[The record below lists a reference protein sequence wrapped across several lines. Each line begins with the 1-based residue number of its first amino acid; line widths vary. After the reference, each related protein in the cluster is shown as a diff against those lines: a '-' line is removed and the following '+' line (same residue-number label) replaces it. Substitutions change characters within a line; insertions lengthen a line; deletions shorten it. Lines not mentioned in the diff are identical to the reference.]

1 MTCLFADTD
10 IVSAVAWSPDGTLL
24 TVSDD
29 KTVCRWSADGDMQ
42 GSFPINVFGTNVS
55 WFPKSGKQVRY
66 CLSASL
72 HYLCAF

>member
-1 MTCLFADTD
+1 MPFNTPFVSAVTQVDSQCSM
-10 IVSAVAWSPDGTLL
+10 VPPHSAVAWSPDGTLL

-55 WFPKSGKQVRY
+55 WFPKSGKQV
-66 CLSASL
+66 
-72 HYLCAF
+72 